1 VLHQAAGDREIIP
14 IEIDLEQVR
23 RQRAMGLR
31 GLGQV
36 LKSFRDREVDFT
48 VYDRDTEQDGYLQTL
63 GPLAMP
69 ARGGSAGLVR
79 RTPPSRGNHGARDKA
94 KEADAHIKGTK
105 GPTARF

>member
-1 VLHQAAGDREIIP
+1 
-14 IEIDLEQVR
+14 
-23 RQRAMGLR
+23 MGLR

-48 VYDRDTEQDGYLQTL
+48 IYDRDTGQDSYLQTL

-69 ARGGSAGLVR
+69 ARGGSAGLAR
-79 RTPPSRGNHGARDKA
+79 RTPASRGSRGARDQA
-94 KEADAHIKGTK
+94 KEAAAHINRTT